1 MQPVLMLQELFDGN
15 VSGGHPRE
23 IGRKSLGRTGLG
35 DRQVAGCKDILPGD
49 VRGNRK
55 HTRVFTDWDI
65 SNHDG
70 LLRVLGANK
79 GLLRIQDRL
88 RNIDR
93 DVVGRVRGRS
103 QDKRDIW
110 IRGGSRNSNRTG
122 RHTLFCLLRD
132 LFGEKK
138 CLSFRGMGKICEMD
152 NPSDTYQVPG
162 WAQGYFHV
170 ADFGDLVVDPKR
182 QGGPGV
188 ALAEIVEGLAER
200 GYSTPL
206 VLRFPD
212 ILQNRLAHLAGA
224 FQSAIAEN
232 DYESNYHA
240 VYPIKVNQQRHLVEQ
255 LIEFGQEFR
264 FGLEVGSKPEL
275 LAVMPMTANNPQRL
289 IICNGFKDDRYIEAV
304 ILATK
309 LGRNIVPVVEGFKEL
324 ERVIRYAKRYDVRPK
339 IGVRV
344 KLASQGVGRWR
355 ESSGHRSKFG
365 LFVSEVL
372 QMVRILE
379 KENMLDCLELL
390 HCHVGSQIHNIRLIK
405 NVINELGHIYVEL
418 VRMGAKMGYLDI
430 GGGLGVDYDGSARA
444 IDSSMNYSL
453 EEYAND
459 VVYRIGQICDA
470 AEVAHPRIVSE
481 SGRAMVAQHSVL
493 IFDVLGRNS
502 VDAVVAG
509 EGELEQWGQDRDIP
523 LPLQALQDATD
534 DLEPDRLVE
543 RFHDVSQAR
552 DESLDLFALGYLD
565 LEGRAL
571 AEKLFWSACVRLR
584 DMMREQDDPTAE
596 LEELES
602 MLRETYFC
610 NFSVFQSMPDAW
622 AIEQLFPIMPIHRL
636 DEEPTA
642 RVVLADITCDSDGKI
657 SHFISSG
664 DPQPAL
670 PVHTLNEG
678 EKYYL
683 GAFLVGAYQETLG
696 DLHNLFGDTHVAHI
710 RIDEDGW
717 SVEEVVPGDTTREVL
732 GYVQYE
738 PDRLEASL
746 RRDCERAVRAKTLTA
761 SESRTLM
768 RFYVD
773 GLNGYTYLEDPS
785 TTGD

>member
-1 MQPVLMLQELFDGN
+1 MEH
-15 VSGGHPRE
+15 SY
-23 IGRKSLGRTGLG
+23 S
-35 DRQVAGCKDILPGD
+35 DI
-49 VRGNRK
+49 
-55 HTRVFTDWDI
+55 
-65 SNHDG
+65 
-70 LLRVLGANK
+70 
-79 GLLRIQDRL
+79 
-88 RNIDR
+88 
-93 DVVGRVRGRS
+93 
-103 QDKRDIW
+103 
-110 IRGGSRNSNRTG
+110 
-122 RHTLFCLLRD
+122 
-132 LFGEKK
+132 
-138 CLSFRGMGKICEMD
+138 
-152 NPSDTYQVPG
+152 YQVPG

-170 ADFGDLVVDPKR
+170 DPSGDLMVDPQR
-182 QGGPGV
+182 GGKAGV
-188 ALAEIVEGLAER
+188 SLPEIVGGLVDR
-200 GYSTPL
+200 GYSTPV

-212 ILQNRLAHLAGA
+212 ILRNRLAHLAGA
-224 FQSAIAEN
+224 FGAAIEEN
-232 DYESNYHA
+232 GYGSSYHA
-240 VYPIKVNQQRHLVEQ
+240 VYPVKVNQQRHLVEQ
-255 LIEFGQEFR
+255 LIEFGQEHR

-275 LAVMPMTANNPQRL
+275 LAVMPMTADHPERL

-324 ERVIRYAKRYDVRPK
+324 ERVVRYAKKYAVRPK
-339 IGVRV
+339 VGVRV

-372 QMVRILE
+372 QMVRLLE
-379 KENMLDCLELL
+379 KEGMLDCLELL

-405 NVINELGHIYVEL
+405 NVINELGFIYVEM

-430 GGGLGVDYDGSARA
+430 GGGLGIDYDGSARA
-444 IDSSMNYSL
+444 VDSSMNYSL
-453 EEYAND
+453 EEYASD

-470 AEVAHPRIVSE
+470 AEVDHPRIVSE

-493 IFDVLGRNS
+493 VFDVLGRNS

-509 EGELEQWGQDRDIP
+509 DGELEAWARDRDIP
-523 LPLQALQDATD
+523 LPLQALQDAIED
-534 DLEPDRLVE
+534 IGPDRLVE

-552 DESLDLFALGYLD
+552 DEALDLFSLGYLD

-584 DMMREQDDPTAE
+584 DMMRLTEEPPAE

-610 NFSVFQSMPDAW
+610 NFSVFQSVPDAW

-636 DEEPTA
+636 DEEPTS

-657 SHFISSG
+657 NRFISG
-664 DPQPAL
+664 GEPQPAL
-670 PVHTLNEG
+670 PVHPLREG

-683 GAFLVGAYQETLG
+683 GVFLVGAYQETLG

-710 RIDEDGW
+710 RVDEDGW

-746 RRDCERAVRAKTLTA
+746 RRDCERAVRAGTLTA
-761 SESRTLM
+761 TESRTLM

-773 GLNGYTYLEDPS
+773 GLNGYTYLEDHPPS
-785 TTGD
+785 GD